1 MGVRVGID
9 VGESIVVQY
18 GWSTNS
24 YTVVG
29 ENSRNEIDNRYDEN
43 AKSYIGNKE
52 VMITTNDSNDI
63 KSNLIIRK
71 PHLDI
76 LGYTTSIAAKMTGF
90 TAANQIIIGQS
101 VYDILDS
108 VNKNKFKKVYIS
120 KDDWNFVNPSTGNVL
135 MALCN
140 RRPLG
145 ITNISHIDTS

>member
-9 VGESIVVQY
+9 VGENIVVQY

-63 KSNLIIRK
+63 KSNLINRK